1 MNRNLRKAIAAIVYA
16 AIFVAL
22 SAPAMAEYGYAYE
35 IDDMFFKLDDDNM
48 TAMVWPSDPDEFG
61 NQFYYSGNV
70 VIPPYVEHDGKSYKV
85 TTIGPGAF
93 KATFAR
99 SLHLPETV
107 VEAYDDSFI
116 IMYELET
123 VTVDKA
129 NPVFMTVDGV
139 LYSRDMKVLWLF
151 PSKLAS
157 DSSDGTFDEYTV
169 PEGVEE
175 IRGSFLG
182 SDLKYLNLPTTLK
195 KAGDYAFAC
204 KTLTEIELPEGIQYL
219 GNRCLRRTNI
229 ESELRIPDSV
239 THIGNECFTSSAFTS
254 IILSPN
260 ITTIGDGTFMD
271 CPNLHYME
279 IPEGVTK
286 ICAEAFAWTT
296 VDLSLPESLGYL
308 ERYAFSGIRTNSIE
322 LPDRI
327 LELPDNL
334 FDSAKVTNLTLGNG
348 IWKIGKAFEN
358 CQYIRDI
365 YSPRETPPTVDDNNP
380 MHLDS
385 SEYQWL
391 GKVNV
396 HVRPGCAQAYQD
408 SPWKLVGPIIEDLTD
423 GVDEIGD
430 DTTIRDNELCE
441 AYSLS
446 GAKVACGLRF
456 GEVSNALPKGLYIL
470 RTASGKSAKIGV
482 R

>member
-35 IDDMFFKLDDDNM
+35 IDDMFFRLDDEAM

-123 VTVDKA
+123 VTVDEA
-129 NPVFMTVDGV
+129 NPVFMTVDRV

-175 IRGSFLG
+175 IRGSFWG
-182 SDLKYLNLPTTLK
+182 TGLKILNLPTTLK

-204 KTLTEIELPEGIQYL
+204 NTLTEIELPEGIEYL
-219 GNRCLRRTNI
+219 GDRCLQRTTI

-239 THIGNECFTSSAFTS
+239 THIGDNCFDSSGFTS

-260 ITTIGDGTFMD
+260 ITTIGDGTFIA
-271 CPNLHYME
+271 CRNLHYLE

-286 ICAEAFAWTT
+286 ICAYAFSATT
-296 VDLSLPESLGYL
+296 IELSLPESLGYL
-308 ERYAFSGIRTNSIE
+308 ERNAFFGISTNSIE

-334 FDSAKVTNLTLGNG
+334 FDSAIITSVTLGNG
-348 IWKIGKAFEN
+348 IRKIGKVFEN
-358 CQYIRDI
+358 CMYIRDI
-365 YSPRETPPTVDDNNP
+365 YSPRETPPTVNENNP

-396 HVRPGCAQAYQD
+396 HVRKGCAQAYLD

-423 GVDEIGD
+423 GVDEVGD
-430 DTTIRDNELCE
+430 DMTIHDDELCE

-446 GAKVACGLRF
+446 GATVATRLRF
-456 GEVSNALPKGLYIL
+456 GEVSNALPKGLYII
-470 RTASGKSAKIGV
+470 RTDSGKSAKIV
-482 R
+482 VK